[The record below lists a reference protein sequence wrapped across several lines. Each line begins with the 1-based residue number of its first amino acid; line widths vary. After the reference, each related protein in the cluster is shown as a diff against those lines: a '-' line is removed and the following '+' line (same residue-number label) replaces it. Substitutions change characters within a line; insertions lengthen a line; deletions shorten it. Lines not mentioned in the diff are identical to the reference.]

1 MEKWASIS
9 GWEGLYEVS
18 TLGRV
23 RSVQRTEYGVTKI
36 LKCRGGKYH
45 SVILCRDG
53 FRKSELVHRL
63 VAQAFIP
70 NPDDLPFVDHK
81 DEDKHNNCADNLEW
95 CTRSYNRNYGTCTE
109 RQRAKMLGRVVSEE
123 TREKLRIAGLGR
135 KHSEATKRKIS
146 EAVRRRNDGKMGE
159 CLSPENL

>member
-70 NPDDLPFVDHK
+70 NPDDLP
-81 DEDKHNNCADNLEW
+81 LW
-95 CTRSYNRNYGTCTE
+95 IIRT
-109 RQRAKMLGRVVSEE
+109 
-123 TREKLRIAGLGR
+123 
-135 KHSEATKRKIS
+135 KIS
-146 EAVRRRNDGKMGE
+146 IIIARIIWSGALEVITGIMELAPKGREQR
-159 CLSPENL
+159 C

>member
-1 MEKWASIS
+1 MWKSVLGS
-9 GWEGLYEVS
+9 DGVYEVS
-18 TLGRV
+18 DCGLVRRLGKWGGEIVSRV
-23 RSVQRTEYGVTKI
+23 EKHTGYVVVSLRIGGV
-36 LKCRGGKYH
+36 
-45 SVILCRDG
+45 
-53 FRKSELVHRL
+53 RKPYYVHRL

-70 NPDDLPFVDHK
+70 NPDDLPFVNHK